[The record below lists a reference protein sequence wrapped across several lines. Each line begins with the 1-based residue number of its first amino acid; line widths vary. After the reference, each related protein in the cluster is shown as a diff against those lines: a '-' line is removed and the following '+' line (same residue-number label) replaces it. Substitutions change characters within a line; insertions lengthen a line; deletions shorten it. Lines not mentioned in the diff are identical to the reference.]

1 MAVTP
6 GLRTIPRALR
16 LLLEARDKVCA
27 IRGCDVSRGLQ
38 IDHCVDFALLGP
50 TDLENCAALCR
61 VHHDMKTYL
70 GFRRVRDDGGEWILV
85 PPDDY
90 LDPEPPDPAIGPTLF
105 RNPWTGLAD
114 LDRLGGG
121 VVDHD
126 GLGAGAGAGVG
137 ERSGAGRA
145 DRLAFAGMGGPAP

>member
-1 MAVTP
+1 
-6 GLRTIPRALR
+6 
-16 LLLEARDKVCA
+16 
-27 IRGCDVSRGLQ
+27 
-38 IDHCVDFALLGP
+38 
-50 TDLENCAALCR
+50 
-61 VHHDMKTYL
+61 
-70 GFRRVRDDGGEWILV
+70 
-85 PPDDY
+85 
-90 LDPEPPDPAIGPTLF
+90 DPEPPDPAIGPTLF

-126 GLGAGAGAGVG
+126 GRGAGAGAAAGAGVV